1 MIVTQREVKIQV
13 AAKRMTGQGLRPG
26 MDLRP
31 ERLSLRRSKEFSQKH
46 ICSETLEVSTIFL
59 FFQLA
64 LGLGL
69 QSFRFMM
76 FE

>member
-59 FFQLA
+59 FFSWRWVGVFNHFA
-64 LGLGL
+64 
-69 QSFRFMM
+69 S
-76 FE
+76 